1 MVNTAKL
8 FTMLITP
15 FYIPIGAY
23 ESPTCFTSSLT
34 VAGQSFQISHSNREH
49 VYVHALSHV
58 QLFVNPWTI
67 ARQAPLSMWFFQAR
81 ILEWVAIS
89 SSRDLSDPGIEPV
102 SPALAG
108 GFFSAELPGK
118 PPCTHLTCHVIVL
131 SIFTCIIHL
140 ILIITLGT
148 YFFFYFVDI
157 SYY

>member
-67 ARQAPLSMWFFQAR
+67 ARQAPLSM
-81 ILEWVAIS
+81 EY
-89 SSRDLSDPGIEPV
+89 SRQEYWTGLPFPTPGNLPDPGIKPE

-108 GFFSAELPGK
+108 RFYAPEPPGK
-118 PPCTHLTCHVIVL
+118 PPLR
-131 SIFTCIIHL
+131 
-140 ILIITLGT
+140 
-148 YFFFYFVDI
+148 
-157 SYY
+157 